1 MPYFEFDPFIHSA
14 IQSSLSKS
22 DQTPSKQSHL
32 QECSVLMNITWLDG
46 YKIFVTFD
54 YVRLSIISWAGLL
67 IILIIISFIAVL
79 SSSNNLSWFLGL
91 I

>member
-1 MPYFEFDPFIHSA
+1 MPYFEFDPFVHSA

-32 QECSVLMNITWLDG
+32 QECSVLMNITRLEG
-46 YKIFVTFD
+46 YKIFLTFP
-54 YVRLSIISWAGLL
+54 YVRLSIISWDGLL

-79 SSSNNLSWFLGL
+79 SSSNN
-91 I
+91 